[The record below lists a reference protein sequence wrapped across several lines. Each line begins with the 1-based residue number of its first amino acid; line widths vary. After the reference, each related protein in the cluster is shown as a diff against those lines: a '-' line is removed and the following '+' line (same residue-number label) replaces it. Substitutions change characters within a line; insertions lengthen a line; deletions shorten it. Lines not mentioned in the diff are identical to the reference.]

1 MTPLDLPPVVVPAL
15 VVGATVGLC
24 VPRVR
29 FAALGILVAL
39 FLEAMRH
46 GDAALGVAIGLHT
59 FVGGIV
65 AACQR
70 TRRREACEP

>member
-1 MTPLDLPPVVVPAL
+1 MTPLDLPPVVDPAL

-24 VPRVR
+24 VPRVW
-29 FAALGILVAL
+29 FAALGILVVL

-46 GDAALGVAIGLHT
+46 GDSALGVAIALHT

-65 AACQR
+65 AACG